1 MDLDFTSIWA
11 DFRVPIKGFISR
23 RIANESDVEDVLQDV
38 FEKIYKNLDDLNDAE
53 KITPWVYRIAR
64 NSVIDHYRKH
74 NKAEKALQIP
84 EDLTAEQPDDK
95 SANAEIASCL
105 TAMISCLPEKYRE
118 AILLTEFENYTLKE
132 LSEKIGLS
140 LSGAKSRVQRA
151 RTRLKEM
158 LVNCCQMDFDHLG
171 NIVDYKHKTDNCK
184 FC

>member
-1 MDLDFTSIWA
+1 MDPDFTRIWA
-11 DFRVPIKGFISR
+11 DFRAPIKGFISR

-38 FEKIYKNLDDLNDAE
+38 FEKVYKNLDDLKDAE
-53 KITPWVYRIAR
+53 KITSWVYRIAR

-74 NKAEKALQIP
+74 NKAALQIP
-84 EDLTAEQPDDK
+84 EDLTVEQPDDK
-95 SANAEIASCL
+95 SANKEIASCL

-118 AILLTEFENYTLKE
+118 AITLTEFENYTLKD
-132 LSEKIGLS
+132 LSKKMGLS

-151 RTRLKEM
+151 RKQLKEM